1 MPTDTLIT
9 LPGALLSAAVLP
21 GTFELAMLT
30 LGGALPPRQTAA
42 GGGAVPIR
50 FCIVIP
56 AHDEAEGIVACLRGI
71 QAAEAGPHTVT
82 AVVVA
87 DNCSDDTA
95 DRAETANARVLVR
108 NDPER
113 RGKGY
118 ALDHAFSILLQEDH
132 DVFVVVDADTRVE
145 TNFLTELAALFQAG
159 ADAVQTRYC
168 VSNPEQSIR
177 ARLMH
182 VAWLAFNV
190 LRPRGRE
197 YWGWSAGILGSGFG
211 LHRRTLES
219 VPFDAGSIAEDLE
232 YHIRL
237 VQAGKRVRFCD
248 GTTVWSPVPATGAV
262 ASSQRAR
269 WEGGRFRMMREQIPQ
284 LIRQVAGGQWPL
296 LEPLLDLLLLPLA
309 FHVILLGLLLV
320 WPWAPGRMLAASGMA
335 IVGLHVAAALAVGRA
350 GWRDWAALAAA
361 PFYIAWKLTLGKR
374 LLSSASREAAWVR
387 TERSKSDES
396 A

>member
-1 MPTDTLIT
+1 MPTDTLIMI
-9 LPGALLSAAVLP
+9 PGALLSAAVLP

-30 LGGALPPRQTAA
+30 LGGAMPPRKTVAGSGTA
-42 GGGAVPIR
+42 PIR

-56 AHDEAEGIVACLRGI
+56 AHDEAEGIEACLRGI
-71 QAAEAGPHTVT
+71 QGAEVGLHTVT
-82 AVVVA
+82 VVVVA
-87 DNCSDDTA
+87 DNCGDDTA
-95 DRAETANARVLVR
+95 ARAEAAGARVLVR
-108 NDPER
+108 DDPER

-118 ALDHAFSILLQEDH
+118 ALDHAFSILLKEDH
-132 DVFVVVDADTRVE
+132 EVFVVVDADTRVE
-145 TNFLTELAALFQAG
+145 ANFLTELAARFQAG
-159 ADAVQTRYC
+159 ADAVQTRYR

-197 YWGWSAGILGSGFG
+197 YWGWSTGILGSGFG

-237 VQAGKRVRFCD
+237 VQAGMRVRFCD

-269 WEGGRFRMMREQIPQ
+269 WEGGRFRMMREQIPP
-284 LIRQVAGGQWPL
+284 LVRQVAGGRWPL

-309 FHVILLGLLLV
+309 FHMILLALLLA
-320 WPWAPGRMLAASGMA
+320 WPWAPGKILAASGMA

-350 GWRDWAALAAA
+350 GWRDWAALATA
-361 PFYIAWKLTLGKR
+361 PFYIVWKLTLGKR

-387 TERSKSDES
+387 TERSKSDDS

>member
-1 MPTDTLIT
+1 MPTDTLIMI
-9 LPGALLSAAVLP
+9 PGALLSAAVLP

-30 LGGALPPRQTAA
+30 LGGALLPRKTAA
-42 GGGAVPIR
+42 GNGAVPIR

-56 AHDEAEGIVACLRGI
+56 AHDEAEGIEACLRGI
-71 QAAEAGPHTVT
+71 QGADEGIHAVT
-82 AVVVA
+82 VVVIA
-87 DNCSDDTA
+87 DNCGDDTA
-95 DRAETANARVLVR
+95 GRAEAAGARVLVR
-108 NDPER
+108 DDPGR

-118 ALDHAFSILLQEDH
+118 ALDHAFSILLKEDH

-145 TNFLTELAALFQAG
+145 TNFVTELAALFQAG

-168 VSNPEQSIR
+168 VSNPAQSTR

-237 VQAGKRVRFCD
+237 VRAGKRVRFCD

-269 WEGGRFRMMREQIPQ
+269 WEGGRFRMMREQIPP
-284 LIRQVAGGQWPL
+284 LVRQVAGGRWPL

-309 FHVILLGLLLV
+309 FHVILLALLLV
-320 WPWAPGRMLAASGMA
+320 WPWAPGRTLAASGMA
-335 IVGLHVAAALAVGRA
+335 ILGLHVAAALAVGHA
-350 GWRDWAALAAA
+350 GWRDWAALATA
-361 PFYIAWKLTLGKR
+361 PFYIVWKLTLGRR

-387 TERSKSDES
+387 TERTKSDES

>member
-1 MPTDTLIT
+1 MLTETLMMV
-9 LPGALLSAAVLP
+9 PGALLSAAVLP
-21 GTFELAMLT
+21 GSFELAMLT
-30 LGGALPPRQTAA
+30 LGGVLPPRKTVA
-42 GGGAVPIR
+42 GSGPAPIR

-56 AHDEAEGIVACLRGI
+56 AHDEAEGIEACLRGVQ
-71 QAAEAGPHTVT
+71 QADAGVHTVT
-82 AVVVA
+82 LVVIA
-87 DNCSDDTA
+87 DNCGDDTA
-95 DRAETANARVLVR
+95 ARAEAAGARVLVR
-108 NDPER
+108 DDPGR

-118 ALDHAFSILLQEDH
+118 ALDHAFSVLLKEDH

-145 TNFLTELAALFQAG
+145 ANFVTELAALFQAG
-159 ADAVQTRYC
+159 ADAAQTRYR
-168 VSNPEQSIR
+168 VSNPEQSTR

-190 LRPRGRE
+190 LRPRGRD

-211 LHRRTLES
+211 LHRRTLEC

-248 GTTVWSPVPATGAV
+248 GTTVWSPVPATGVV

-269 WEGGRFRMMREQIPQ
+269 WEGGRFRMMREQVPT
-284 LIRQVAGGQWPL
+284 LIRQVAGGRWPL

-309 FHVILLGLLLV
+309 FHLILLALLLA
-320 WPWAPGRMLAASGMA
+320 WPWAPGRILAASGLA
-335 IVGLHVAAALAVGRA
+335 IVGLHVAAALAAGRA
-350 GWRDWAALAAA
+350 GWRDWAALATA
-361 PFYIAWKLTLGKR
+361 PFYIVWKLTLGKR

-387 TERSKSDES
+387 TERTKSDES

>member
-1 MPTDTLIT
+1 MPTDTLIMI
-9 LPGALLSAAVLP
+9 PGALLSAAVLP

-30 LGGALPPRQTAA
+30 LGGAMPPRKTVAGSGTA
-42 GGGAVPIR
+42 PIR

-56 AHDEAEGIVACLRGI
+56 AHDEAEGIEACLRGI
-71 QAAEAGPHTVT
+71 QGAEVGLHTVT
-82 AVVVA
+82 VVVVA
-87 DNCSDDTA
+87 DNCGDDTA
-95 DRAETANARVLVR
+95 ARAEAAGARVLVR
-108 NDPER
+108 DDPER

-118 ALDHAFSILLQEDH
+118 ALDHAFSILLKEDH
-132 DVFVVVDADTRVE
+132 EVFVVVDADTRVE
-145 TNFLTELAALFQAG
+145 ANFLTELAARFQAG
-159 ADAVQTRYC
+159 ADAVQARYC

-269 WEGGRFRMMREQIPQ
+269 WEGGRFRMMREQIPP
-284 LIRQVAGGQWPL
+284 LVRQVAGGHWPL

-309 FHVILLGLLLV
+309 FHMILLALLLA
-320 WPWAPGRMLAASGMA
+320 WPWGPGRILAASGMA
-335 IVGLHVAAALAVGRA
+335 VVGLHVAAALAVGRA
-350 GWRDWAALAAA
+350 GWRDWAALATA
-361 PFYIAWKLTLGKR
+361 PFYIVWKLTLGKR
-374 LLSSASREAAWVR
+374 MLSSASREAAWVR
-387 TERSKSDES
+387 TERTKSDDS